1 MNPRR
6 GHESIYHLEAKTA
19 IGRLFKAPDW
29 SVFYE
34 QRNADILVMHL
45 ASRFVAAIEVE
56 SSPRNVLGNIERNVA
71 YGCHAVAV
79 VSLSERYL
87 GQITVK
93 VLDHIATHPGESIK
107 VFLYNAQ
114 SLQELRLWLENLARS
129 RGSNTEGIQ

>member
-1 MNPRR
+1 MIR
-6 GHESIYHLEAKTA
+6 GNELQVHRDAKPSC
-19 IGRLFKAPDW
+19 GRWFDDPAW

-56 SSPRNVLGNIERNVA
+56 SSPRNVLRNIERNVA

-87 GQITVK
+87 GQITSK
-93 VLDHIATHPGESIK
+93 ILGRAQLQSKAHLKLFS
-107 VFLYNAQ
+107 YNAQ
-114 SLQELRLWLENLARS
+114 SLRELRLWIENLARS
-129 RGSNTEGIQ
+129 HGSNMEAVQ